1 MTGQGH
7 ATAAP
12 RRVRKSRR
20 LMTNLRVDPL
30 HFSPEPRW
38 RALAPTGASQVP
50 AATASGSF
58 GTCRRGRVRGAPLAP
73 TRGQDLSFENPPP
86 LPLGVSVMTL
96 HRWRKAPPGPQ
107 SEFVEIQEA
116 ASYGVRGSALAR

>member
-58 GTCRRGRVRGAPLAP
+58 GTCRRGPFRVAPVAP
-73 TRGQDLSFENPPP
+73 TRVKDIAFEIPCP
-86 LPLGVSVMTL
+86 LPRLGMEPHSQDSPVAIHS
-96 HRWRKAPPGPQ
+96 
-107 SEFVEIQEA
+107 
-116 ASYGVRGSALAR
+116 

>member
-1 MTGQGH
+1 MAGRGH

-38 RALAPTGASQVP
+38 RALAPLEPRSSQLLRRRALLARVGGGASV
-50 AATASGSF
+50 S
-58 GTCRRGRVRGAPLAP
+58 RGEFRGDVCNARGAFEQQP
-73 TRGQDLSFENPPP
+73 RGYRCTNYNPVVAGMVT
-86 LPLGVSVMTL
+86 LP
-96 HRWRKAPPGPQ
+96 
-107 SEFVEIQEA
+107 
-116 ASYGVRGSALAR
+116 

>member
-50 AATASGSF
+50 VASASGSF
-58 GTCRRGRVRGAPLAP
+58 GTCRRGRVGVAPVAP
-73 TRGQDLSFENPPP
+73 TRVQDLTV
-86 LPLGVSVMTL
+86 LALGKVGQVLQDRVDVKM
-96 HRWRKAPPGPQ
+96 P
-107 SEFVEIQEA
+107 
-116 ASYGVRGSALAR
+116 

>member
-1 MTGQGH
+1 MTGHGH

-50 AATASGSF
+50 AATASGSLARVGGGPCASRPQDRRAPQSCLLKF
-58 GTCRRGRVRGAPLAP
+58 PPHHPRLPANYLGT
-73 TRGQDLSFENPPP
+73 T
-86 LPLGVSVMTL
+86 LPLLSISL
-96 HRWRKAPPGPQ
+96 PRR
-107 SEFVEIQEA
+107 
-116 ASYGVRGSALAR
+116 R